1 MTTQSDWI
9 DDGYRDSFCAAVQ
22 SKAMYK

>member
-22 SKAMYK
+22 KRP